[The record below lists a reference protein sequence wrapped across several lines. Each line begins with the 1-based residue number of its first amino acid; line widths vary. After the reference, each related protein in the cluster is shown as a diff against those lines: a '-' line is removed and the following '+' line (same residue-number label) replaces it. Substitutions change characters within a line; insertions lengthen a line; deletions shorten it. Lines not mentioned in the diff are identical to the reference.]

1 MINRKKRPNTLKRV
15 AVGSAIAATAGYL
28 VGLLTAPKSGKQTRS
43 DIKDFTAKNI
53 REAEIDLKK
62 LHTELGK
69 LINESK
75 KRGDKLGS
83 RGKKELDKLVEKAK
97 VSVLKKVPRLF
108 WIISNP
114 VVHTQHPRISRI
126 INIAGFVTVPSSL
139 TG

>member
-97 VSVLKKVPRLF
+97 VSKDKTREVISAIHEGDAEDKDLKNAVDDAKLAIKHLKDYLKK
-108 WIISNP
+108 
-114 VVHTQHPRISRI
+114 
-126 INIAGFVTVPSSL
+126 
-139 TG
+139 